1 MRTHLFI
8 VMSLLAIVV
17 LGCTNEELA
26 VEKLAKI
33 SISNSVIFGSVH
45 TDFIKGYEDEDSL
58 NLFHKGMTTAVIN
71 EGTVNMAAPQFDVQ
85 VVDTV
90 GNQYSFHLWYMDERK
105 GYPYNL

>member
-1 MRTHLFI
+1 
-8 VMSLLAIVV
+8 MSLLATVV

-33 SISNSVIFGSVH
+33 SISNSVIFGSLH
-45 TDFIKGYEDEDSL
+45 TDFMKGYEDEDSL
-58 NLFHKGMTTAVIN
+58 NLFHKGMTTAVRNKGI
-71 EGTVNMAAPQFDVQ
+71 VNMAIPQFDVQ